1 MSIRTMAGPPVKW
14 VYLVQTICVLLL
26 FSVIPIPYKSSPI
39 FSATVFRHLKYVT
52 KNAFMFVEDLFG

>member
-14 VYLVQTICVLLL
+14 VYLVQTICVLC
-26 FSVIPIPYKSSPI
+26 SVIPIPYKSSPI